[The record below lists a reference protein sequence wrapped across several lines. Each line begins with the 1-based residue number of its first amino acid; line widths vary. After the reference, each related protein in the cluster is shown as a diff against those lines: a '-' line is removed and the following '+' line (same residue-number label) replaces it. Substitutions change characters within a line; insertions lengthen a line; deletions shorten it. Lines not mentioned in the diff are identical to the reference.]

1 PPPVQ
6 HAVLAGDPVTG
17 ACAFRL
23 EEGLDTGPVLGSL
36 EEPVGPRDTAGD
48 LLERLAPA
56 GADLLVRVLDDLEAG
71 TAHAVPQ
78 PAEGV
83 TLAPKLRPDDARV
96 RWEDE
101 AAAVDR
107 RVRGCTPAPGAW
119 TTFRGQRL
127 RLGPVEPVPA
137 DALPAE
143 AVPLHA
149 VPEVGAALAP
159 GALRVTRGAVLV
171 GTGTGPVALG
181 EVQPA
186 GKRAMAAQDWAR
198 GVRPAD
204 DEVLGADA

>member
-1 PPPVQ
+1 PVQ

-56 GADLLVRVLDDLEAG
+56 GADLLVGVLDALEAG

-78 PAEGV
+78 PADGV

-96 RWEDE
+96 RWEDDATE
-101 AAAVDR
+101 VDR

-119 TTFRGQRL
+119 TTFRGERL
-127 RLGPVEPVPA
+127 RLRPLEPAP
-137 DALPAE
+137 DAA
-143 AVPLHA
+143 
-149 VPEVGAALAP
+149 GAPLAP
-159 GALRVTRGAVLV
+159 GALRVIRGGVLV
-171 GTGTGPVALG
+171 GTGTGPVVLG